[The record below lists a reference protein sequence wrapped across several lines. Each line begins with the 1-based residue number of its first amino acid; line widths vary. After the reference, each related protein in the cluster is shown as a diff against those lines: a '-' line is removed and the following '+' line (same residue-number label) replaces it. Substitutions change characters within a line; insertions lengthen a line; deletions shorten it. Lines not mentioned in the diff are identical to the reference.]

1 MGAVQLALIFI
12 VGWISVSQM
21 NKIGNEI
28 EDITE
33 KDIPLT
39 NSLTLLTEHQL
50 QQAILFERAILKG
63 ILADQNYPGAK
74 GKFDSIALET
84 ITLSNKV
91 MSELSE
97 IELFVEDSIS
107 KLHSAEA
114 AEEYQYILKEV
125 EVISKASVILR

>member
-1 MGAVQLALIFI
+1 
-12 VGWISVSQM
+12 M
-21 NKIGNEI
+21 NKVGNEI

-33 KDIPLT
+33 QYIPLK
-39 NSLTLLTEHQL
+39 NSLTLLAEYQL

-63 ILADQNYPGAK
+63 ILVGQNYPGAK
-74 GKFDSIALET
+74 QNFDSIALAAT
-84 ITLSNKV
+84 TLSSKV

-97 IELFVEDSIS
+97 IELFLEDSIS